1 MFDLNVVFGYERVD
15 TFKALS
21 KRCLYL
27 AKEHDVEVGSTLGR
41 EHVIIS
47 VIQILKVIA
56 SWYYNVTSWP
66 LHHEIRS
73 HRHVQAVIVS
83 NVTQGS

>member
-1 MFDLNVVFGYERVD
+1 MVFDLNVVFGYERVD

-47 VIQILKVIA
+47 VIQILKVSA
-56 SWYYNVTSWP
+56 SYGT
-66 LHHEIRS
+66 
-73 HRHVQAVIVS
+73 
-83 NVTQGS
+83 